1 MAGRDRS
8 LDLRDPRVLLATWF
22 GVGLVP
28 LAPGT
33 AGSATALPFAWLLL
47 QAGGPPALLAAA
59 ALVLALGL
67 AACGAVVRAT
77 GDGDPGPVVIDEV
90 AGQWL
95 ALLPASLSPR
105 SFLAGF
111 LLFRALDIV
120 KPWPAGAIDRRLGGA
135 PGIMLDDV
143 VAGAYAAA
151 ILLPL
156 EIWILP

>member
-1 MAGRDRS
+1 LAGRDRS
-8 LDLRDPRVLLATWF
+8 LDLRDPRVLAATWF

-95 ALLPASLSPR
+95 ALLPASLSPW

-143 VAGAYAAA
+143 VAGAYAALV
-151 ILLPL
+151 LLLL